1 MSDFH
6 PHCLLCG
13 LAVLVV
19 GNLHPLT
26 ARPSSHFTLA
36 PVAVSVTGAHHLLW
50 GLAVNNWN
58 GVGTTL
64 PSSGQLVG
72 QLGME
77 DRSVHFPECASWT
90 PALQVACKREGGG
103 QNFMVQRVKQGL
115 HDGKDRKMH
124 LLQFT
129 EVPVGDTVIP
139 THWPSLQEI
148 FSQRL
153 FKVLPHLSQATH
165 AAASFDLIEA
175 LFQRHLVLFFH
186 SFH

>member
-1 MSDFH
+1 M
-6 PHCLLCG
+6 
-13 LAVLVV
+13 
-19 GNLHPLT
+19 
-26 ARPSSHFTLA
+26 
-36 PVAVSVTGAHHLLW
+36 
-50 GLAVNNWN
+50 
-58 GVGTTL
+58 
-64 PSSGQLVG
+64 
-72 QLGME
+72 
-77 DRSVHFPECASWT
+77 HFPECASWT

-148 FSQRL
+148 FSQTL

-175 LFQRHLVLFFH
+175 LFQRHLVFIRFTKALLYNTLF
-186 SFH
+186 SFVGESLNVCEYLGDLFVPSQRESAGHLLEFTAGRHCHFCLSSNH

>member
-1 MSDFH
+1 
-6 PHCLLCG
+6 
-13 LAVLVV
+13 
-19 GNLHPLT
+19 
-26 ARPSSHFTLA
+26 
-36 PVAVSVTGAHHLLW
+36 
-50 GLAVNNWN
+50 
-58 GVGTTL
+58 
-64 PSSGQLVG
+64 
-72 QLGME
+72 ME
-77 DRSVHFPECASWT
+77 ERSVHFPECASWT

-148 FSQRL
+148 FSQTL

-175 LFQRHLVLFFH
+175 LFQRHLVL
-186 SFH
+186 SFHLFH

>member
-1 MSDFH
+1 M
-6 PHCLLCG
+6 
-13 LAVLVV
+13 
-19 GNLHPLT
+19 
-26 ARPSSHFTLA
+26 
-36 PVAVSVTGAHHLLW
+36 
-50 GLAVNNWN
+50 
-58 GVGTTL
+58 
-64 PSSGQLVG
+64 
-72 QLGME
+72 
-77 DRSVHFPECASWT
+77 HFPECASWT

-175 LFQRHLVLFFH
+175 LFQRHLVFSFVSLKLCCTTLF
-186 SFH
+186 SALSANL